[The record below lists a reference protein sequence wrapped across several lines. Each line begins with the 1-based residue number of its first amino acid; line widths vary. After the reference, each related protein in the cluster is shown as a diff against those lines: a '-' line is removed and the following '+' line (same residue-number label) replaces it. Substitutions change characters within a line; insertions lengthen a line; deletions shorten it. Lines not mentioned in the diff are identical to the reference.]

1 MRARP
6 AVLAA
11 IVAAVAVGCGGT
23 PSITPA
29 ATPRPSVAPASPSA
43 AVSPGTMPSA
53 TMPDDTVLVDP
64 LLLDVLPRTAGG
76 AERRPDEASAAE
88 LAATP
93 DLRGVVN
100 TLALALYIDGD
111 DYAVASVIRP
121 RPEIATD
128 LWFRSWRDDF
138 DAGVCAQAGGVD
150 PGHSQFDVDGRTVY
164 RSTCAGGV
172 TIYHVKLEAP
182 ARVVSIQGAGGTDLG
197 RAIVDDLTE

>member
-1 MRARP
+1 MTAGRTA
-6 AVLAA
+6 LAA
-11 IVAAVAVGCGGT
+11 GLAALVVVACGGPT
-23 PSITPA
+23 PSLA
-29 ATPRPSVAPASPSA
+29 PSPSPSA
-43 AVSPGTMPSA
+43 AVAPTASLTPIPSPAVTMSG
-53 TMPDDTVLVDP
+53 DEVLVDP
-64 LLLDVLPRTAGG
+64 LLIDVLPEVAAG
-76 AERRPDEASAAE
+76 AERRPDEESAVE

-93 DLRGVVN
+93 DLRGVVR

-128 LWFRSWRDDF
+128 QWFRTWRDDF
-138 DAGVCAQAGGVD
+138 DAGVCEQAGGVD
-150 PGHSQFDVDGRTVY
+150 PGHSQFEVDGRTVY

-182 ARVVSIQGAGGTDLG
+182 ARVVSIQGAGTTDLG